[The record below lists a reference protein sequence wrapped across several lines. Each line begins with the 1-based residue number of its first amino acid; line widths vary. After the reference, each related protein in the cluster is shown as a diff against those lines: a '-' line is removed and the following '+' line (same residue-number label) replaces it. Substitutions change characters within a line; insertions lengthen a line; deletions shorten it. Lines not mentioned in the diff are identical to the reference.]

1 MDDAVLLPAPARRP
15 PLMVGATGP
24 RMLAA
29 TLPHGVDLAALE
41 RRAVPA
47 MEAAAEGEVAMIDE
61 LGKMELASRR
71 FREAISALLE
81 RPVPVV
87 ATMQSAWHPFTDTLK
102 RRSGI
107 ETLRLTRANRD
118 DLAKAL
124 TDRLRSAR

>member
-1 MDDAVLLPAPARRP
+1 M
-15 PLMVGATGP
+15 
-24 RMLAA
+24 
-29 TLPHGVDLAALE
+29 
-41 RRAVPA
+41 AVPA

-71 FREAISALLE
+71 FREAVSALLE

-107 ETLRLTRANRD
+107 ETLRLPARIAT
-118 DLAKAL
+118 
-124 TDRLRSAR
+124 TLRRRWRTACGAPDEAPLPPAPREVELEGHRP